1 MVFNPLGSNLVFVW
15 DLIATV
21 ISIAILL
28 AIVQINA
35 IMQKKGKVSQI
46 ITRKFVHIFA
56 GPVFVVTWMLFSG
69 KIISHYIAVIVP
81 LLFVLQF
88 ITIGM
93 GIIKNES
100 FVASMSRSGDP
111 RELLQGTLYYSIVMV
126 LMTFFWF
133 YVPSTGISNANPTA
147 LLIIGCVSGGDGFA
161 DIIGRKFGGE
171 KKFGIKGSEKT
182 IIGSIGMLVGSILVS
197 SILVLIFSLEENSP
211 FDILILI
218 LPIIV
223 VSIVAT
229 VVEALSPKGTDNFTV
244 FLAVIFVILILEFA
258 FPTFWPYSYSF

>member
-1 MVFNPLGSNLVFVW
+1 MVFNPFGSNMAFIW

-28 AIVQINA
+28 ALVQINA
-35 IMQKKGKVSQI
+35 YMQKKGKVSQI

-69 KIISHYIAVIVP
+69 EIISHYIALIVP

-88 ITIGM
+88 LAIGTGVM
-93 GIIKNES
+93 KNES

-111 RELLQGTLYYSIVMV
+111 KELLGGTLYYAVVMV
-126 LMTFFWF
+126 LMTLFWF
-133 YVPSTGISNANPTA
+133 YIPSMGINYANPTA
-147 LLIIGCVSGGDGFA
+147 LLIIGCISGGDGLA
-161 DIIGRKFGGE
+161 DIIGRKFGGD

-197 SILVLIFSLEENSP
+197 SILVLIFSIEVPSFN
-211 FDILILI
+211 IATLI

-229 VVEALSPKGTDNFTV
+229 VVEALSPKGTDNFTI
-244 FLAVIFVILILEFA
+244 FIAVIIVVLIFEFV
-258 FPTFWPYSYSF
+258 FPDFWLYNYIF

>member
-1 MVFNPLGSNLVFVW
+1 MVFNPFGNNLVFVW

-21 ISIAILL
+21 ISIVILL

-35 IMQKKGKVSQI
+35 YMQKKGKVSQI

-69 KIISHYIAVIVP
+69 EIISHYIAVIVP

-88 ITIGM
+88 ITIGL
-93 GIIKNES
+93 GVIKNES

-126 LMTFFWF
+126 LMTYFWF
-133 YVPSTGISNANPTA
+133 YVPSTGIINANPTA
-147 LLIIGCVSGGDGFA
+147 LLIIGCISGGDGLA
-161 DIIGRKFGGE
+161 DIIGRKFGG
-171 KKFGIKGSEKT
+171 KKIGIKGSEKT
-182 IIGSIGMLVGSILVS
+182 FIGSIGMLVGSILVS
-197 SILVLIFSLEENSP
+197 SILVLIFSLEVP
-211 FDILILI
+211 QFDILILI

-229 VVEALSPKGTDNFTV
+229 IVEAVSPKGTDNFTV
-244 FLAVIFVILILEFA
+244 FLAVVFVILILGFA
-258 FPTFWPYSYSF
+258 FPTFWPFPFSF

>member
-1 MVFNPLGSNLVFVW
+1 MVFNPLGSDLVFVW

-21 ISIAILL
+21 ISIVILL
-28 AIVQINA
+28 GIVQINA
-35 IMQKKGKVSQI
+35 YIQKKEKVSQI
-46 ITRKFVHIFA
+46 ITRKLVHILA

-69 KIISHYIAVIVP
+69 EIISHYIAVIVP

-88 ITIGM
+88 ITIGL
-93 GIIKNES
+93 GVIKNES

-133 YVPSTGISNANPTA
+133 YIPSTGISNANPTA
-147 LLIIGCVSGGDGFA
+147 LLIIGCVSGGDGLA

-197 SILVLIFSLEENSP
+197 SILVLIFSLEVP
-211 FDILILI
+211 QFDILILI

-244 FLAVIFVILILEFA
+244 FLAVVFVIMILEFA
-258 FPTFWPYSYSF
+258 FPAFWPYPYSF

>member
-1 MVFNPLGSNLVFVW
+1 
-15 DLIATV
+15 
-21 ISIAILL
+21 
-28 AIVQINA
+28 
-35 IMQKKGKVSQI
+35 MQKKGKVSQI

-69 KIISHYIAVIVP
+69 EIVSHYVAVIVP

-93 GIIKNES
+93 GVIKNES

-111 RELLQGTLYYSIVMV
+111 RELLQGTLYYAIVMV
-126 LMTFFWF
+126 LMTWFWF

-147 LLIIGCVSGGDGFA
+147 LLIIGCISGGDGLA
-161 DIIGRKFGGE
+161 DIIGRKFG
-171 KKFGIKGSEKT
+171 KKKIGLKGSEKT
-182 IIGSIGMLVGSILVS
+182 IVGSIGMLVGSILVS
-197 SILVLIFSLEENSP
+197 SILVLIFSLEVP
-211 FDILILI
+211 QFDILILI

-229 VVEALSPKGTDNFTV
+229 IVEAVSPKGTDNFTI
-244 FLAVIFVILILEFA
+244 FLAVVIVILILEFA
-258 FPTFWPYSYSF
+258 FPTFWPYSFSF

>member
-1 MVFNPLGSNLVFVW
+1 MVFNPFGSSMAFVW

-21 ISIAILL
+21 ISIIILL

-35 IMQKKGKVSQI
+35 FMQKKGKVSQI
-46 ITRKFVHIFA
+46 ITRKFVHILA
-56 GPVFVVTWMLFSG
+56 GPVFVVTWMLFTG
-69 KIISHYIAVIVP
+69 EIVSHYIAVIVP

-88 ITIGM
+88 LTIGM
-93 GIIKNES
+93 GVIKNES

-126 LMTFFWF
+126 LMTLFWF
-133 YVPSTGISNANPTA
+133 YVPSSGISNANPTA
-147 LLIIGCVSGGDGFA
+147 LLIIGCVSGGDGLA

-182 IIGSIGMLVGSILVS
+182 IIGSIAMLVGSILVS
-197 SILVLIFSLEENSP
+197 SILVLIFSLEVSN
-211 FDILILI
+211 FNIATLI

-229 VVEALSPKGTDNFTV
+229 IVEALSPKGTDNFTV
-244 FLAVIFVILILEFA
+244 FLAVIIVILILEFG
-258 FPTFWPYSYSF
+258 FPDFWPFAFSF

>member
-21 ISIAILL
+21 ISIVILL
-28 AIVQINA
+28 ALVQFNA
-35 IMQKKGKVSQI
+35 YLQKKGKVSQI

-69 KIISHYIAVIVP
+69 EIVSHYVAVIVP

-93 GIIKNES
+93 GVIKNES

-126 LMTFFWF
+126 LMTWFWF

-147 LLIIGCVSGGDGFA
+147 LLIIGCVSGGDGLA
-161 DIIGRKFGGE
+161 DIIGRKFG
-171 KKFGIKGSEKT
+171 KKKIGLKGSEKT
-182 IIGSIGMLVGSILVS
+182 IVGSIGMLVGSILVS
-197 SILVLIFSLEENSP
+197 SILVLIFSLEVP
-211 FDILILI
+211 QFDILTLI

-229 VVEALSPKGTDNFTV
+229 IVEAVSPKGTDNFTV
-244 FLAVIFVILILEFA
+244 FLAVIIVILILEFG
-258 FPTFWPYSYSF
+258 FPDFWPYSFSF